1 MADNPLPRYF
11 FGVPPREYDP
21 NYMRELVRSFA
32 LFQEQLTN
40 PGKIVANEL
49 NLKPEGGGLRQFAN
63 NVEAYAAGL
72 QPGDMWML
80 STGEVRITIDPNVTV
95 PVNIEYYRS
104 GTGQVGQV
112 VTFDASAE
120 VEQPVFFTGEGQVGA
135 ATVSIAVDVSVTSIA
150 ATATSS
156 VGAVSFNVGGSTLT
170 GTNLSATSG
179 VGGVTVVI
187 A

>member
-40 PGKIVANEL
+40 PGKVVANEL

-95 PVNIEYYRS
+95 PVSIEFFNS
-104 GTGQVGQV
+104 ATGQVGQV

-120 VEQPVFFTGEGQVGA
+120 VEQPVFFTGEGQVGEVNQA
-135 ATVSIAVDVSVTSIA
+135 SIYSITGTA

-187 A
+187 T

>member
-1 MADNPLPRYF
+1 MADKPLPRYF

-40 PGKIVANEL
+40 PGKVVANEL

-95 PVNIEYYRS
+95 PVSIEFFNS

-120 VEQPVFFTGEGQVGA
+120 VEQPVFFTGEGQVGEVNQA
-135 ATVSIAVDVSVTSIA
+135 SIYSITGTA

-187 A
+187 T

>member
-21 NYMRELVRSFA
+21 NYMREVVRAFS
-32 LFQEQLTN
+32 LFQEQLSN
-40 PGKIVANEL
+40 PGKVTANEL
-49 NLKPEGGGLRQFAN
+49 NLKPEGGGIRQFAN

-72 QPGDMWML
+72 KPGDMWML
-80 STGEVRITIDPNVTV
+80 STGEVRITIDPNVAV

-120 VEQPVFFTGEGQVGA
+120 IGETPIHFMAVSGVGSVNVASIYSITG
-135 ATVSIAVDVSVTSIA
+135 TA
-150 ATATSS
+150 ATATSAVGS
-156 VGAVSFNVGGSTLT
+156 VTTASAYSLT
-170 GTNLSATSG
+170 GTAASATSG
-179 VGGVTVVI
+179 VGGVTVSI
-187 A
+187 T

>member
-11 FGVPPREYDP
+11 FGVPPKEYDP

-32 LFQEQLTN
+32 SFQEQLTN
-40 PGKIVANEL
+40 PGKVTANEL
-49 NLKPEGGGLRQFAN
+49 NLLPEGGGIRQFAN

-95 PVNIEYYRS
+95 PVSIEFFNS
-104 GTGQVGQV
+104 ATGQVGQV

-120 VEQPVFFTGEGQVGA
+120 VEQPVFFTGEGQVGN
-135 ATVSIAVDVSVTSIA
+135 VSTDSAYS
-150 ATATSS
+150 
-156 VGAVSFNVGGSTLT
+156 LT
-170 GTNLSATSG
+170 GTAASATSG
-179 VGGVTVVI
+179 VGGVTVSI
-187 A
+187 T

>member
-11 FGVPPREYDP
+11 FGVPPKEYDP

-40 PGKIVANEL
+40 PGKVTANEL
-49 NLKPEGGGLRQFAN
+49 NLLPEGGGIRQFAN

-95 PVNIEYYRS
+95 PVSIEFFNS
-104 GTGQVGQV
+104 ATGQVGQV

-120 VEQPVFFTGEGQVGA
+120 VEQPVFFTGEGQVSGVNIES
-135 ATVSIAVDVSVTSIA
+135 TYTIAGTT

-187 A
+187 T

>member
-40 PGKIVANEL
+40 PGKVTANEL
-49 NLKPEGGGLRQFAN
+49 NLLPEGGGIRQFAN

-95 PVNIEYYRS
+95 PVSIEFFNS
-104 GTGQVGQV
+104 ATGQVGQV
-112 VTFDASAE
+112 VTFDAFAE
-120 VEQPVFFTGEGQVGA
+120 VEQPVFFTGQGQVGN
-135 ATVSIAVDVSVTSIA
+135 VSTDSAYS
-150 ATATSS
+150 
-156 VGAVSFNVGGSTLT
+156 LT
-170 GTNLSATSG
+170 GTAASATSG
-179 VGGVTVVI
+179 VGGVTVSI
-187 A
+187 T

>member
-21 NYMRELVRSFA
+21 NYMREVVRAFS
-32 LFQEQLTN
+32 LFQEQLSN
-40 PGKIVANEL
+40 PGKVTANEL
-49 NLKPEGGGLRQFAN
+49 NLKPEGGGIRQFAN

-95 PVNIEYYRS
+95 PVSIEFFNS
-104 GTGQVGQV
+104 ATGQVGQV

-120 VEQPVFFTGEGQVGA
+120 VEQPVFFTGQRQAGN
-135 ATVSIAVDVSVTSIA
+135 VSTDSAYS
-150 ATATSS
+150 
-156 VGAVSFNVGGSTLT
+156 LT
-170 GTNLSATSG
+170 GTAASATSG
-179 VGGVTVVI
+179 VGGVTVSI
-187 A
+187 T

>member
-11 FGVPPREYDP
+11 FGVPPRDYDP
-21 NYMRELVRSFA
+21 NYMRELVRTFS
-32 LFQEQLTN
+32 LFQEQLSN
-40 PGKIVANEL
+40 PGKVTANEL
-49 NLKPEGGGLRQFAN
+49 NLKPEGGGIRQFAN

-95 PVNIEYYRS
+95 PVSIEFFRS

-120 VEQPVFFTGEGQVGA
+120 IEQPVFFTGQGQVSGVNIES
-135 ATVSIAVDVSVTSIA
+135 TYTIAGTT
-150 ATATSS
+150 ATATTAAGS
-156 VGAVSFNVGGSTLT
+156 VTTASAYSLT
-170 GTNLSATSG
+170 GTAASATSG
-179 VGGVTVVI
+179 VGGVTVSI
-187 A
+187 T

>member
-40 PGKIVANEL
+40 PGKVTANEL
-49 NLKPEGGGLRQFAN
+49 NLLPEGGGIRQFAN

-80 STGEVRITIDPNVTV
+80 STGEVRVTIDPNVTV
-95 PVNIEYYRS
+95 PVSIEFFNS
-104 GTGQVGQV
+104 ATGQVGQV

-120 VEQPVFFTGEGQVGA
+120 VEQPVFFTGEGQVGN
-135 ATVSIAVDVSVTSIA
+135 VSTDSAYS
-150 ATATSS
+150 
-156 VGAVSFNVGGSTLT
+156 LT
-170 GTNLSATSG
+170 GTAASATSG
-179 VGGVTVVI
+179 VGGVTVSI
-187 A
+187 T

>member
-40 PGKIVANEL
+40 PGKVVANEL

-95 PVNIEYYRS
+95 PVSIEFFNS
-104 GTGQVGQV
+104 ATGQVGQV
-112 VTFDASAE
+112 ITFDASAE
-120 VEQPVFFTGEGQVGA
+120 VEQPVFFTGEGQVGN
-135 ATVSIAVDVSVTSIA
+135 VSTDSAYS
-150 ATATSS
+150 
-156 VGAVSFNVGGSTLT
+156 LT
-170 GTNLSATSG
+170 GTAASATSG
-179 VGGVTVVI
+179 VGGVTVSI
-187 A
+187 T

>member
-40 PGKIVANEL
+40 PGKVTANEL
-49 NLKPEGGGLRQFAN
+49 NLLPEGGGIRQFAN

-95 PVNIEYYRS
+95 PVSIEFFNS

-120 VEQPVFFTGEGQVGA
+120 VEQPVFFTGEGQVGEVNQA
-135 ATVSIAVDVSVTSIA
+135 SIYSITGTA

-187 A
+187 T

>member
-21 NYMRELVRSFA
+21 NYMREVVRAFS
-32 LFQEQLTN
+32 LFQEQLSN
-40 PGKIVANEL
+40 PGKVTANEL
-49 NLKPEGGGLRQFAN
+49 NLKPEGGGIRQFAN

-95 PVNIEYYRS
+95 PVSIEFFNS
-104 GTGQVGQV
+104 ATGQVGQV

-120 VEQPVFFTGEGQVGA
+120 VEQPVFFTGQGQVG
-135 ATVSIAVDVSVTSIA
+135 DVSVDSAYSITGTA
-150 ATATSS
+150 ATATSAVGS
-156 VGAVSFNVGGSTLT
+156 VSTASAYSLT
-170 GTNLSATSG
+170 GTAASATSG
-179 VGGVTVVI
+179 VGGVTGSI
-187 A
+187 T